1 MSEANDNKVNEEA
14 VADAEGEMKE
24 NLSAQA
30 ETISTQGPES
40 KPEEVNLTCTG
51 WVQGFLTQSA
61 SEQNSTEP
69 IPVGETVTEQPKVE
83 KRYGRKLCLILL
95 AFFVAFGGVFGYLRF
110 LKPALDYRKADRL
123 MDKEDYDGAIALYQ
137 DMVDYKDSADKLTKC
152 LELQAKQNQLISKEK
167 QLQESYD
174 KAIKKM
180 ADSEYATAI
189 NLLLKLG
196 EYSDSVEK
204 VEECRQLLYQ
214 DALNAVTKAD
224 YDNAILWFEGLGDY
238 KDALNQYNEARYQKA
253 VECLEQELYEEAG
266 ILFTQLATLNYKD
279 SEEMQKEAEYLLVM
293 KYIEAEDWS
302 SACAYMSWMDVEGY
316 KNLSELYEQAKINE
330 AFSNMESRDNYCV
343 YNVYLS
349 VKHQGEFD
357 ATPKVEKELDAR
369 AGEIVKEILKNGS
382 LADVPVAYLLFDF
395 DMSFIPKEDRYQL
408 GISLIQECTEEDGWG
423 NPCLIEAQNLF
434 RGLGNYKEAKKYY
447 EYIKGIWLWDEYDY
461 SCIGASRFNEFVDI
475 QKADEA
481 VQTFQALGNFLNSE
495 EWLWKVTFHEAYYYR
510 EYGSY
515 LDSYD
520 KAISLFEKLPL
531 EYRDNDDGL
540 TAEEEVKE
548 TKYEKAMYLVDKG
561 RYDDALA
568 ILYEIRDYSNMEE
581 RISQVQFIK
590 AQSLAD
596 SGKYDA
602 AIKCLETIEQTE
614 NFRNISEL
622 IDYYGKLRDG
632 AAVTDAD
639 NPYKISYHNEIA
651 TIVSANPGDIVSYGF
666 YFGETEWILM
676 EKQDGKALLLMKN
689 TMTDRVSRD
698 FCYPYDWEDS
708 VARKYLNG
716 AFLYAAFT
724 KEEKAGILETE
735 LKNIIYSSQTQL
747 ENTIDGVFL
756 LSVDEINR
764 HKDNNIAFSC
774 GNEYCLWMTR
784 DGDGAE
790 NDFAPDFNG
799 VTSDYYLR
807 PAMWVDISG
816 Q

>member
-69 IPVGETVTEQPKVE
+69 IPVGETVTEQSKVE
-83 KRYGRKLCLILL
+83 KHYGRKLCLILL

-110 LKPALDYRKADRL
+110 LKPASDYRKADRL

-224 YDNAILWFEGLGDY
+224 YASASIMFDSLSDY
-238 KDALNQYNEARYQKA
+238 KDSEKWAVMARGESILQEINDEYWYTDFSVYLNELKDNPEYLEKGEQAIYQKA
-253 VECLEQELYEEAG
+253 VEYLEQELYEEAG
-266 ILFTQLATLNYKD
+266 ILFAQLATLNYKD

-302 SACAYMSWMDVEGY
+302 SACAYMSWMDVEDY

-343 YNVYLS
+343 YKVYLS

-395 DMSFIPKEDRYQL
+395 DMRFIPKEDRYQL
-408 GISLIQECTEEDGWG
+408 GISLIQEYTEEDGWG
-423 NPCLIEAQNLF
+423 NPCLLEAQNLF

-461 SCIGASRFNEFVDI
+461 SCIGASGFYEFVDI

-596 SGKYDA
+596 SGK
-602 AIKCLETIEQTE
+602 
-614 NFRNISEL
+614 
-622 IDYYGKLRDG
+622 
-632 AAVTDAD
+632 
-639 NPYKISYHNEIA
+639 
-651 TIVSANPGDIVSYGF
+651 
-666 YFGETEWILM
+666 
-676 EKQDGKALLLMKN
+676 
-689 TMTDRVSRD
+689 
-698 FCYPYDWEDS
+698 
-708 VARKYLNG
+708 
-716 AFLYAAFT
+716 
-724 KEEKAGILETE
+724 
-735 LKNIIYSSQTQL
+735 
-747 ENTIDGVFL
+747 
-756 LSVDEINR
+756 
-764 HKDNNIAFSC
+764 
-774 GNEYCLWMTR
+774 
-784 DGDGAE
+784 
-790 NDFAPDFNG
+790 
-799 VTSDYYLR
+799 
-807 PAMWVDISG
+807 
-816 Q
+816 